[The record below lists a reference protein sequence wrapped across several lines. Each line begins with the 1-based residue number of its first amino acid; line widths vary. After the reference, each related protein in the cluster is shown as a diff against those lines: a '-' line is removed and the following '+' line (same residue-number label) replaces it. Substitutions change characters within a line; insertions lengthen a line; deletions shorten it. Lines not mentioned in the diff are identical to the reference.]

1 MTTLLNHLIADKVGT
16 SAFLATIFDPGNTDV
31 AFVHA
36 RKAIADEFGDCGI
49 AFSKDTP
56 SLVLREYL
64 NIDLI
69 VVWKPWTILIENKV
83 TTASITGGQ
92 LNDYYSVVLK
102 ELKRNSFLKDVGA
115 SAVDAENFARQS
127 KCLYSLQTNLTQPP
141 SALRS
146 ICLHTPQA
154 AANP

>member
-1 MTTLLNHLIADKVGT
+1 M
-16 SAFLATIFDPGNTDV
+16 
-31 AFVHA
+31 
-36 RKAIADEFGDCGI
+36 
-49 AFSKDTP
+49 
-56 SLVLREYL
+56 LREYL

-92 LNDYYSVVLK
+92 LNNYYSVVLK
-102 ELKRNSFLKDVGA
+102 ELKRNSFLTDVGA
-115 SAVDAENFARQS
+115 SAVGAENFARQS